1 MLRSALLALL
11 AVGVAIGGGA
21 GSVWLAIGAGGTIGA
36 IELGGWT
43 SLPDRGTPTSDPYAR
58 AQLARDG
65 MLALGHAEGLAF
77 TAERDSQGRPLVRE
91 CRYTLSG
98 TLPAARLWTLHAAT
112 PDLEPVAGP
121 TGRPATLNS
130 YGALYG
136 RDGAVDVAIGAPA
149 APGNWLPVTGAG
161 SMVLILMLYD
171 TPLAGDA
178 DLADTALPRIT
189 LEGCDG

>member
-1 MLRSALLALL
+1 VLRSALLALL
-11 AVGVAIGGGA
+11 AVCVAIVGGA

-36 IELGGWT
+36 VEVGGWT

-65 MLALGHAEGLAF
+65 TLALGHAEGLAF
-77 TAERDSQGRPLVRE
+77 TTNRDSQGRQLSRE
-91 CRYTLSG
+91 CRYALSG

-112 PDLEPVAGP
+112 PGLEPFVGP
-121 TGRPATLNS
+121 TGRTAALNA

-136 RDGAVDVAIGAPA
+136 REGTVDVAIGAPA
-149 APGNWLPVTGAG
+149 APGNWLPVTGTG
-161 SMVLILMLYD
+161 PMVLVLMLYD

-178 DLADTALPRIT
+178 DLAGTALPRIT